1 MNPRI
6 CADDNPK
13 IVKRIFQWDLK
24 QIEISLCS
32 QHCKDPDFAH
42 FISEEKI

>member
-1 MNPRI
+1 MRPRI

-13 IVKRIFQWDLK
+13 IIKRFYDWDGK
-24 QIEISLCS
+24 QIEISLCIK
-32 QHCKDPDFAH
+32 HCQDPDFSH